1 MENTDPTTNTNPI
14 DLSNKDTQESLGKVL
29 IFVLYYSIIYIIKLP
44 YEFFRKS
51 TSRLV
56 KLREKGALEIKE
68 SKSNWPFLS
77 WYKTYILEF
86 NFDATSFLAYVIGF
100 PLVIIVG
107 VITMLD
113 DGGEGI
119 GVIFGG
125 GLMCY
130 CVPLFCAI
138 SRDIF
143 QILILPFRKFIDWAK
158 KPAQHQDITHT
169 GSIKNN

>member
-1 MENTDPTTNTNPI
+1 MENTDSTTNPI
-14 DLSNKDTQESLGKVL
+14 SDLSSKETQESLGKVL
-29 IFVLYYSIIYIIKLP
+29 IFVLYYAIIYIIKLP
-44 YEFFRKS
+44 YEFFQKA
-51 TSRLV
+51 TKRLV

-86 NFDATSFLAYVIGF
+86 NFDAMAFLAYVIGF
-100 PLVIIVG
+100 PLVIIIG
-107 VITMLD
+107 VIAMFGN
-113 DGGEGI
+113 GGEGI
-119 GVIFGG
+119 EIVFVG
-125 GLMCY
+125 GLICY
-130 CVPLFCAI
+130 CVPLATAI

-143 QILILPFRKFIDWAK
+143 QILILPFRKYIDWAK